1 MFHFSLCLGFIPKSA
16 FRKLHS
22 RRGVRFRMDKNQE
35 KIFVKDPNKTYG
47 LMEIVEGTSPM
58 VEKAPEDTADTFPH
72 YIILLTICSLAVTF
86 ALLLISLFF
95 DAPLEDLAN
104 PLVTPNPGKAP
115 WYFTGIQ
122 ELIHYTNKPVIPAII
137 LPLLIFIWLFLI
149 PYIDRMPKNRLASL
163 LNRIFIGGERR
174 RILIILFTIFIFG
187 VLIFTIIGSLFRG
200 ENWSFVLP
208 WK

>member
-1 MFHFSLCLGFIPKSA
+1 
-16 FRKLHS
+16 
-22 RRGVRFRMDKNQE
+22 MDKEQE
-35 KIFVKDPNKTYG
+35 KFFVKDPNKTYG

-58 VEKAPEDTADTFPH
+58 VEKAPEDTVDTFPH
-72 YIILLTICSLAVTF
+72 YIILLTICSLAVTV

-149 PYIDRMPKNRLASL
+149 PYIDRKPKTRFTSL
-163 LNRIFIGGERR
+163 FNQIFIGGDKRR
-174 RILIILFTIFIFG
+174 TLITLFTIFIFG
-187 VLIFTIIGSLFRG
+187 ALIFTVIGSLFRG

>member
-1 MFHFSLCLGFIPKSA
+1 MERNDQPIFI
-16 FRKLHS
+16 
-22 RRGVRFRMDKNQE
+22 
-35 KIFVKDPNKTYG
+35 KDPNKTYG

-58 VEKAPEDTADTFPH
+58 VEKAPEDTVDTFPH
-72 YIILLTICSLAVTF
+72 YIILLTISSLAITF

-137 LPLLIFIWLFLI
+137 VPVLIIVWLILV
-149 PYIDRMPKNRLASL
+149 PYIDKKPRTRFTSL
-163 LNRIFIGGERR
+163 FNQIFIGGEKR
-174 RILIILFTIFIFG
+174 RILIFLFTVFVFG
-187 VLIFTIIGSLFRG
+187 ALILTVIGSLFRG

>member
-1 MFHFSLCLGFIPKSA
+1 
-16 FRKLHS
+16 
-22 RRGVRFRMDKNQE
+22 MDKDKE

-58 VEKAPEDTADTFPH
+58 VEKAPEDTVETFPH

-122 ELIHYTNKPVIPAII
+122 ELIH
-137 LPLLIFIWLFLI
+137 FIWLFLI
-149 PYIDRMPKNRLASL
+149 PYIDRKPKTRFTSL
-163 LNRIFIGGERR
+163 FNQIFIGGEKR
-174 RILIILFTIFIFG
+174 RILITLFTIFIFG
-187 VLIFTIIGSLFRG
+187 ALIFTVIGSLFRG

>member
-1 MFHFSLCLGFIPKSA
+1 MEQNKQQVFS
-16 FRKLHS
+16 
-22 RRGVRFRMDKNQE
+22 
-35 KIFVKDPNKTYG
+35 KDPNKTYG

-58 VEKAPEDTADTFPH
+58 VEKAPEDTVETFPH

-104 PLVTPNPGKAP
+104 PLLTPNPGKAP

-149 PYIDRMPKNRLASL
+149 PYMDRKPKTHLTSL
-163 LNRIFIGGERR
+163 FNQIFIGGEKRKVL
-174 RILIILFTIFIFG
+174 ILLFTIFVFG
-187 VLIFTIIGSLFRG
+187 ALILTVIGSVFRG

>member
-1 MFHFSLCLGFIPKSA
+1 
-16 FRKLHS
+16 
-22 RRGVRFRMDKNQE
+22 
-35 KIFVKDPNKTYG
+35 
-47 LMEIVEGTSPM
+47 MEIVDGTSPM
-58 VEKAPEDTADTFPH
+58 VEKAPEDTVDTFPH
-72 YIILLTICSLAVTF
+72 YIILLTISTLAVTF

-137 LPLLIFIWLFLI
+137 VPVLIIVWLILVPYLDRKPKTRFAFLF
-149 PYIDRMPKNRLASL
+149 
-163 LNRIFIGGERR
+163 NRIFIGGEKR
-174 RILIILFTIFIFG
+174 RILIILFTLFIFG
-187 VLIFTIIGSLFRG
+187 ALIFTIIGSLFRG
-200 ENWSFVLP
+200 ENWSFILP

>member
-1 MFHFSLCLGFIPKSA
+1 MIGLEKDQQPTFI
-16 FRKLHS
+16 R
-22 RRGVRFRMDKNQE
+22 
-35 KIFVKDPNKTYG
+35 DPNKTYG

-58 VEKAPEDTADTFPH
+58 VEKAPEDTVETFPH
-72 YIILLTICSLAVTF
+72 YIILLTICSLAVTV

-137 LPLLIFIWLFLI
+137 LPILIFIWLFLV
-149 PYIDRMPKNRLASL
+149 PYIDRKPKTRFTSL
-163 LNRIFIGGERR
+163 FSQIFIGGDKR
-174 RILIILFTIFIFG
+174 RILITLFTIFIFG
-187 VLIFTIIGSLFRG
+187 ALIFTVIGSLFRG

>member
-1 MFHFSLCLGFIPKSA
+1 
-16 FRKLHS
+16 
-22 RRGVRFRMDKNQE
+22 MDKDKE

-58 VEKAPEDTADTFPH
+58 VEKAPEDTVDTFPH

-137 LPLLIFIWLFLI
+137 LPVLIFIWLFLI
-149 PYIDRMPKNRLASL
+149 PYIDRKPKTRFTSL
-163 LNRIFIGGERR
+163 FNQIFIGGDKR
-174 RILIILFTIFIFG
+174 RILITLFTIFIFG
-187 VLIFTIIGSLFRG
+187 ALIFTAIGSLFRG

>member
-1 MFHFSLCLGFIPKSA
+1 MITKDDDKAFI
-16 FRKLHS
+16 
-22 RRGVRFRMDKNQE
+22 
-35 KIFVKDPNKTYG
+35 KDPHKTYG
-47 LMEIVEGTSPM
+47 LMEIVEGTSRM

-137 LPLLIFIWLFLI
+137 LPLFIFIWLFLV
-149 PYIDRMPKNRLASL
+149 PYIDRKPKNRLASFF
-163 LNRIFIGGERR
+163 NGIFIGGERR
-174 RILIILFTIFIFG
+174 RILITLFTIFIFG
-187 VLIFTIIGSLFRG
+187 TLIFTIIGSLFRG
-200 ENWSFVLP
+200 PNWSFVLP

>member
-1 MFHFSLCLGFIPKSA
+1 MIE
-16 FRKLHS
+16 
-22 RRGVRFRMDKNQE
+22 KNDD

-47 LMEIVEGTSPM
+47 LMEIVDGTSPM
-58 VEKAPEDTADTFPH
+58 VEKAPEDTVETFPH
-72 YIILLTICSLAVTF
+72 YIILLTISSLAVTF
-86 ALLLISLFF
+86 ALFIVSLFL

-137 LPLLIFIWLFLI
+137 IPLLIVAWLIMI
-149 PYIDRMPKNRLASL
+149 PYVDRKPTTRFTSL
-163 LNRIFIGGERR
+163 FNRIFIGGEKRR
-174 RILIILFTIFIFG
+174 VLVYLFTLFVFG
-187 VLIFTIIGSLFRG
+187 ALIFTLIGSLFRG
-200 ENWSFVLP
+200 ENWGFVYP

>member
-1 MFHFSLCLGFIPKSA
+1 MIE
-16 FRKLHS
+16 
-22 RRGVRFRMDKNQE
+22 KNDD

-47 LMEIVEGTSPM
+47 LMEIVDGTSPM
-58 VEKAPEDTADTFPH
+58 VEKAPEDTVETFPH
-72 YIILLTICSLAVTF
+72 YIILLTISSLAVTF
-86 ALLLISLFF
+86 ALFIVSLFL

-137 LPLLIFIWLFLI
+137 IPLLIVAWLIMI
-149 PYIDRMPKNRLASL
+149 PYVDRKPTTRFTSL
-163 LNRIFIGGERR
+163 FNQIFIGGEKRQV
-174 RILIILFTIFIFG
+174 LVYLFTLFVFG
-187 VLIFTIIGSLFRG
+187 ALISTLIGSLFRG
-200 ENWSFVLP
+200 ENWGFVYP